1 MTLPLFTTQLMKR
14 KLLFTNLSRV
24 RLILVHFNPLKFS
37 VRVFQIWDFT
47 SSYDLS
53 DGIIEFLNLVETIEY
68 IGIPIELKSIL
79 GLSRYDEY
87 NLKIVNIN
95 LTDNYSYMEPTYSF
109 TIKYFIL
116 GMKSDKGISR
126 SY

>member
-37 VRVFQIWDFT
+37 DRVFQIWEFT

-53 DGIIEFLNLVETIEY
+53 DGIIESLNLVETIEY

-109 TIKYFIL
+109 TIK
-116 GMKSDKGISR
+116 
-126 SY
+126 